1 MKRWQVFGAVM
12 AGVFALLTVRAFAA
26 SHPKKADAASERPK
40 PGHVFIIVLENE
52 GYDVTFGAKSPAA
65 YLKML
70 ARQGALLPNY
80 YGIGH
85 YSLDNYI
92 AMVSGQAPNP
102 VTQADCQS
110 FVNFTAAGTTKD
122 GQAIGSGCVY
132 PTGIATIANQLE
144 DKRLTWKAYMEDM
157 GNDPSRESATCG
169 HPDIGQ
175 PDGTQ
180 KAASGDQYASR
191 HDPFVYF
198 HSIIDLPGCAAHV
211 VNLSALAG
219 DLADETTTPN
229 YIFITPN
236 LCHDGHDG
244 GEGGKKCVD
253 GQPGGLISADA
264 FLADTVPQILGS
276 PAFKHDG
283 LLIVTFDEADSEGGD
298 ASACCREPRGPN
310 IKPGAMVVFDNPPPT
325 PPDQIPDKGP
335 GISGPGGGRVG
346 AVLVS
351 PFIKPGT
358 VSKNPYNHYALL
370 RSVEDFFARD
380 HLGYAGQKGLK
391 SFGKDVFTLST
402 GPQR

>member
-1 MKRWQVFGAVM
+1 
-12 AGVFALLTVRAFAA
+12 
-26 SHPKKADAASERPK
+26 
-40 PGHVFIIVLENE
+40 
-52 GYDVTFGAKSPAA
+52 
-65 YLKML
+65 
-70 ARQGALLPNY
+70 
-80 YGIGH
+80 
-85 YSLDNYI
+85 
-92 AMVSGQAPNP
+92 
-102 VTQADCQS
+102 
-110 FVNFTAAGTTKD
+110 
-122 GQAIGSGCVY
+122 
-132 PTGIATIANQLE
+132 
-144 DKRLTWKAYMEDM
+144 
-157 GNDPSRESATCG
+157 
-169 HPDIGQ
+169 
-175 PDGTQ
+175 
-180 KAASGDQYASR
+180 
-191 HDPFVYF
+191 
-198 HSIIDLPGCAAHV
+198 V
-211 VNLSALAG
+211 VNLSALAD

-391 SFGKDVFTLST
+391 SFGKDVFTLSM

>member
-1 MKRWQVFGAVM
+1 MKPWRIFGRVIAVM
-12 AGVFALLTVRAFAA
+12 LALLSIPAFAA
-26 SHPKKADAASERPK
+26 SHPTKAAAAPAAPK

-52 GYDVTFGAKSPAA
+52 GYEVTFGAKSPAA
-65 YLKML
+65 YLKSL
-70 ARQGALLPNY
+70 AQQGALLPNY

-102 VTQADCQS
+102 ITQADCQS
-110 FVNFTAAGTTKD
+110 FVNFTATGTNRD

-132 PTGIATIANQLE
+132 PAAIATIANQLE
-144 DKRLTWKAYMEDM
+144 DKGLTWKAYMEDM
-157 GNDPSRESATCG
+157 GNDPHRESATCG

-198 HSIIDLPGCAAHV
+198 HSIIDPPTCAAHV
-211 VNLSALAG
+211 VNLAALAG
-219 DLADETTTPN
+219 DLADETTTPS
-229 YIFITPN
+229 YVFITPN

-244 GEGGKKCVD
+244 GEGGKTCVD
-253 GQPGGLISADA
+253 GQAGGLISADA
-264 FLADTVPQILGS
+264 FLKDTVPQILS
-276 PAFKHDG
+276 APAFKHDG

-310 IKPGAMVVFDNPPPT
+310 IKPGAMVVFDNPPPM
-325 PPDQIPDKGP
+325 PPDQIPDKAP

-358 VSKNPYNHYALL
+358 VSKTPYNHYALL
-370 RSVEDFFARD
+370 RSIEDFFALD
-380 HLGYAGQKGLK
+380 HLGYAGQQGLK
-391 SFGKDVFTLST
+391 SFGKDVFTASKS
-402 GPQR
+402 PQH